1 MPFSASP
8 FWQFHFSLF
17 FPIWAKSCFANLKA
31 ACYHSF
37 FLCFFVLVPRG
48 FFLSVPWE
56 VARFYW
62 CLCSFPFVLIFFF
75 CLFLSSYPILPLTL
89 CLKGSASLDGCWGS
103 WLLIPCRGFLFFSSG
118 CFFVWASS
126 LLGLFIPSWFPC
138 ICYFG
143 LSLIFFLLGLTHSF
157 GPPSLWSFLDLN
169 I

>member
-126 LLGLFIPSWFPC
+126 LLGPFIPSWFPC

-143 LSLIFFLLGLTHSF
+143 LSLIFSFWAWLILLGLLHYDPF
-157 GPPSLWSFLDLN
+157 
-169 I
+169 